1 MAKILKKMLASQV
14 VASVKDADGA
24 VFVNVSPMTVELST
38 RLRGF
43 LATKAG
49 GARLRVL
56 HNRTAKAAL
65 KEVGWPEKVGDILK
79 GPTAMVYGGEG
90 ANVIAKSLAEWSKQ
104 DKTLVVKG
112 AIADGEFFD
121 AKGVAALA
129 KMPDKR
135 TMRAMML
142 SGFLGSARGLA
153 TLIQAPGAGLARV
166 LQARIDQQSK
176 QEAPAPAEAA
186 S

>member
-1 MAKILKKMLASQV
+1 MAKVLKKLLASQV
-14 VASVKDADGA
+14 LSAVKDADGA
-24 VFVNVSPMTVELST
+24 VFVNVSPMSVELST

-43 LATKAG
+43 LAAKAG

-65 KEVGWPEKVGDILK
+65 KDKGWPAKVSDILK

-90 ANVIAKSLAEWSKQ
+90 ATVIAKTLAEWSRQ

-112 AIADGEFFD
+112 AVADGEFFD

-135 TMRAMML
+135 TLRAMML
-142 SGFLGSARGLA
+142 QGILGPARGLA
-153 TLIQAPGAGLARV
+153 VLLQAPGVGLARV

-176 QEAPAPAEAA
+176 QGAPADAA
-186 S
+186 P